1 MTDLSITLK
10 KIGKY
15 SYVYVEYYVRGR
27 KRTVYCGN
35 ADKAESW
42 RKAYG
47 IKAKIL
53 IDKKAIIEHELDE
66 IKRFLSNK
74 PAELN

>member
-15 SYVYVEYYVRGR
+15 SYVYIEYYVRGR

-53 IDKKAIIEHELDE
+53 IDKKAMIEHKLDE
-66 IKRFLSNK
+66 IKRFLSDK

>member
-1 MTDLSITLK
+1 MSDLSITLK
-10 KIGKY
+10 KTGKY
-15 SYVYVEYYVRGR
+15 KYLYVEYYVRGR

-53 IDKKAIIEHELDE
+53 IDKKAMIEHELDE

>member
-1 MTDLSITLK
+1 MSDLSITLK
-10 KIGKY
+10 KTGKY
-15 SYVYVEYYVRGR
+15 KYVYVEYYVRGR

-47 IKAKIL
+47 IRAKIL
-53 IDKKAIIEHELDE
+53 IEKKKMIEHELDE
-66 IKRFLSNK
+66 IKRLLADK
-74 PAELN
+74 PTELN

>member
-1 MTDLSITLK
+1 VTDLSITLK

-53 IDKKAIIEHELDE
+53 IDKKAMIEHKLDE
-66 IKRFLSNK
+66 IKRFLSDK
-74 PAELN
+74 PAELS

>member
-1 MTDLSITLK
+1 MTDLSIDLK

-15 SYVYVEYYVRGR
+15 SYVYIEYYVRGR

-47 IKAKIL
+47 IRAKIL
-53 IDKKAIIEHELDE
+53 IDKKAMIEHELDE

>member
-1 MTDLSITLK
+1 VTDLSVTLK

-15 SYVYVEYYVRGR
+15 RYVYVEYYVRGR

-35 ADKAESW
+35 ADKVESW

-53 IDKKAIIEHELDE
+53 IEKKKMIEHELDE
-66 IKRFLSNK
+66 IKRLLADK
-74 PAELN
+74 PTEIN

>member
-10 KIGKY
+10 KTGKY
-15 SYVYVEYYVRGR
+15 KYVYVEYYVRGR

-53 IDKKAIIEHELDE
+53 IDKKAMIEHELDE
-66 IKRFLSNK
+66 IKRFLSDK